1 MHVTPATAA
10 DIPALCELLDLL
22 FTQEAEFAPDRDAQ
36 ISGLR
41 TIIDDPALGTI
52 LVARDADAV
61 LGMVNLLWTVST
73 ALGTRV
79 ALLEDMVIAPDARGR
94 GLGGD
99 LLEAALRHARERGC
113 RRITLLTDADN
124 FRAQLFYRRHG
135 FSASPML
142 PYRRM
147 LE

>member
-41 TIIDDPALGTI
+41 TIIDDP
-52 LVARDADAV
+52 
-61 LGMVNLLWTVST
+61 